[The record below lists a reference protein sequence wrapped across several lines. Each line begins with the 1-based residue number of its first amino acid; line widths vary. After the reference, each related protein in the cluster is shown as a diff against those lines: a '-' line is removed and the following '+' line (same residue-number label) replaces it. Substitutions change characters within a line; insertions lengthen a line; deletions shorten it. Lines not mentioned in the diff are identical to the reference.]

1 MNDKLK
7 QMCRNVLVF
16 LLFPVFLNAQDNVLD
31 EVIWVVGDQA
41 ILKSEVE
48 EQYKE
53 LLYQNEKIDGDPFCV
68 IPEQMAIQKLFLTQA
83 KIDSIEVSEIEV
95 ARQVDARMD
104 YYITQIGSKE
114 KMEEYFRKPATQI
127 RETMRDLVRDQFIT
141 REMQKKIIGEIK
153 ITPTEVRKY
162 YDKIPEDSIPYIPM
176 QVEVQVVTLEPKPTI
191 QETDEV
197 KARLRQFTEQINN
210 GEYEFSTIARMYS
223 QDNESAKRGGE
234 LGFQGRTSL
243 LPEFASVAFSLQNPQ
258 RVSQIVESENG
269 FHIIQLIER
278 KGDKGNFRHVLL
290 KPRIEMTEINN
301 LLTKLDSISLDIK
314 DKKFTFE
321 DAALYISQDKDS
333 KNNKGLLVNPM
344 TGSARFEMQDLPQE
358 VAKVVDKM
366 QPGEI
371 SNAIVIVG
379 KKEQPVCMLVK
390 LKARYP
396 AHKANVS
403 SDYQDLKDLVRAA
416 KTQEAIS
423 NWIREKQKTTYIRIN
438 PNWSNCEFQYPG
450 WNKQQTVISEQ

>member
-258 RVSQIVESENG
+258 RVSQIVESEYG

-450 WNKQQTVISEQ
+450 WNKE